1 MACDVCKPGGKRRTG
16 LRLQLELFQRT
27 MDLGR
32 EDLES
37 FGGGRC
43 YAVDFDNALK
53 LITPQTGLTY
63 GVSQAY
69 LCAFSLSVGM
79 ELEAMGHIYLPF
91 LHYFVLLWFCV
102 SKMGVQAELNVE
114 YGL

>member
-37 FGGGRC
+37 FGGGG
-43 YAVDFDNALK
+43 AVMLW
-53 LITPQTGLTY
+53 ILTMH
-63 GVSQAY
+63 S
-69 LCAFSLSVGM
+69 
-79 ELEAMGHIYLPF
+79 
-91 LHYFVLLWFCV
+91 
-102 SKMGVQAELNVE
+102 N
-114 YGL
+114 